1 MSILNLGTYPP
12 KQCGIATFSMDLRR
26 SLLKNNCDVKVM
38 TVSDENYQY
47 AYPGEVLF
55 DIKQNNQQNYVKAAK
70 FINTSTAIQ
79 LLIIQHEYGIY
90 GGEDGD
96 YILELTRYLHKP
108 YVLVTHTVL
117 PQPSKHQKQVLNQLC
132 QNAAAIVCMTH
143 KSADLLSNLYEAPGD
158 LLHVIP
164 HGVPEFKKQS
174 SALLKKWYG
183 LDGREII
190 STFGLIGPGK
200 GLELG
205 IEAVAPLVNDWPG
218 LCYLILGQTHP
229 MLKKH
234 EGEKYRNMLEDKVR
248 SLGLENNIRFVNKY
262 LSDEEIGEYLYMSD
276 VYLSPY
282 PNKDQAVS
290 GTMAFA
296 VGCGRA
302 IVSTSYAYATEVLA
316 DKRGLLARQAEPEEL
331 SHLIRSL
338 LLDEAL
344 KSRLQ
349 SRSQELGKSWTWN
362 NIGKQYKNLFQKVL
376 NNNYVNEE
384 HNLSYGGL

>member
-26 SLLKNNCDVKVM
+26 SLLKNNYDIKVM
-38 TVSDENYQY
+38 TVSDENFQY
-47 AYPGEVLF
+47 TYPNEVLF
-55 DIKQNNQQNYVKAAK
+55 DIKQSDKQDYRKAAQ
-70 FINTSTAIQ
+70 FINSSKAVQ

-96 YILELTRYLHKP
+96 YILELTQELHKP
-108 YVLVTHTVL
+108 YIVVTHTVL
-117 PQPSKHQKQVLNQLC
+117 PQPSKHQKQVLYQLC
-132 QNAAAIVCMTH
+132 QNAAAVVGMTH
-143 KSADLLSNLYEAPGD
+143 KSAELLSNLYEAPAE

-174 SALLKKWYG
+174 SSSLKKWYG
-183 LDGREII
+183 LEGREVI

-205 IEAVAPLVNDWPG
+205 IEAVALLVNDWPQI
-218 LCYLILGQTHP
+218 CYLILGQTHP
-229 MLKKH
+229 MLKKY
-234 EGEKYRNMLEDKVR
+234 EGERYRNMLEDKVR
-248 SLGLENNIRFVNKY
+248 NLGLENNVRFVNKY
-262 LSDEEIGEYLYMSD
+262 LSDEEIGEFLYMTD
-276 VYLSPY
+276 IYLSPY

-316 DKRGLLARQAEPEEL
+316 GKRGLLAQHPEPEEL

-344 KSRLQ
+344 KTRLQ
-349 SRSQELGKSWTWN
+349 NRSFDLGKSWIWV
-362 NIGKQYKNLFQKVL
+362 NIGKQYQSLFKQILDEK
-376 NNNYVNEE
+376 YINEE
-384 HNLSYGGL
+384 HILSYGGL